1 MEYRGHRDRQRE
13 HPGAQHDAADHA
25 AQQVPQGTVILR
37 QQRRGLFIGHLRN
50 VRRTTRDDQNCPEG
64 ATGSGRSPG
73 TGVATAW

>member
-1 MEYRGHRDRQRE
+1 
-13 HPGAQHDAADHA
+13 
-25 AQQVPQGTVILR
+25 VIPR